1 MNYEI
6 EINMSR
12 KIFNLTFCPLQV
24 FLQIDARSVNKP
36 VWVILTSTGSSSGVD
51 AMPVRI
57 KPPGCIPIT
66 AGSGCMF
73 FQVVGVPEDLVRFN
87 VKKGIFLY
95 IPQIRNIMN
104 ARGIPIP
111 KKPFGSGKDGAIK
124 KQDLALHLG
133 KGLLPD
139 VDAAE
144 CQRMV
149 AAITGKGAVKNPDEI
164 LKLVGHLKEKELSH
178 FSKLRDDAVK
188 ELEQRNEEEE
198 KKKKR
203 LAKLHGTEQPS
214 TPRAPIERPDGAL
227 HIGRGA
233 GVPKHVT
240 ARGKAP
246 QEIKDLLPPGVGT
259 CYINMNM
266 TKRNCTV
273 EFRRALFSQ

>member
-1 MNYEI
+1 MC
-6 EINMSR
+6 
-12 KIFNLTFCPLQV
+12 CPLQV
-24 FLQIDARSVNKP
+24 YLQIDARSVNKP
-36 VWVILTSTGSSSGVD
+36 VWVILTSTGASSGID

-66 AGSGCMF
+66 AGNACMF

-95 IPQIRNIMN
+95 VPQIKNIMN
-104 ARGIPIP
+104 ARGIPVP
-111 KKPFGSGKDGAIK
+111 KKPNGSGKDGAIK
-124 KQDLALHLG
+124 KQDLALHLV
-133 KGLLPD
+133 KGLFPD
-139 VDAAE
+139 VDDAE

-149 AAITGKGAVKNPDEI
+149 AAIAGKVKVKNPDEI
-164 LKLVGHLKEKELSH
+164 LKMVGKLPEKELSH

-188 ELEQRNEEEE
+188 ELEHRTEEEE
-198 KKKKR
+198 KQKKR
-203 LAKLHGTEQPS
+203 LAKIHGAEQPP
-214 TPRAPIERPDGAL
+214 TPRPAIERPDGAL

-246 QEIKDLLPPGVGT
+246 QEIKDLLPPGVGI
-259 CYINMNM
+259 CYINMNL
-266 TKRNCTV
+266 TKRNCNV